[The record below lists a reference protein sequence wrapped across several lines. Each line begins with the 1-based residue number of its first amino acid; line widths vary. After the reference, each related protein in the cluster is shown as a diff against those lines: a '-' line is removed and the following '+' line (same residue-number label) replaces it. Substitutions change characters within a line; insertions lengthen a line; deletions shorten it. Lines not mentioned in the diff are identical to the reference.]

1 MIFQNT
7 FWKIDCEKS
16 SSSNFESIFKNQMQ
30 INVCLTLR
38 VQIGFFRSSD
48 FGPRSQGILKNIL
61 LLFFRCFI
69 WKLKLRSKI
78 QIKKDFSEYLARSDK
93 NLVKTQNHT
102 LESAGASSRPKSGK
116 EARSARSAR
125 IHSATSQDRRKS
137 QAGMGGVS
145 GEEYQV

>member
-1 MIFQNT
+1 MDPNRKITKIVTKKFDSKVINRQYFHRKTGLKIAVIKKSFDHLQKNTMICFEYVDAWQTNLP
-7 FWKIDCEKS
+7 
-16 SSSNFESIFKNQMQ
+16 NFGFH
-30 INVCLTLR
+30 LWAPR
-38 VQIGFFRSSD
+38 VEIGFFEVVILPS
-48 FGPRSQGILKNIL
+48 PRSN
-61 LLFFRCFI
+61 
-69 WKLKLRSKI
+69 
-78 QIKKDFSEYLARSDK
+78 K

-102 LESAGASSRPKSGK
+102 LKSAGASSRPKSGK